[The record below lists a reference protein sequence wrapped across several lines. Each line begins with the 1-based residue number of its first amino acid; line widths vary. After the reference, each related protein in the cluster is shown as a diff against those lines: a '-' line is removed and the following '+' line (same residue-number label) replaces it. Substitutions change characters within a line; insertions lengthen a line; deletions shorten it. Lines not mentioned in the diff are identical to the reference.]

1 MTLGRKSSL
10 FGSLAL
16 AAMLLWGHRPLCA
29 FNSSQI
35 RILTNPDLDV
45 IYHTLAHFNLPGD
58 RFNLFSEDYIRR
70 MGQAKRDLEVGAT
83 RLDREAAALER
94 RYRQLPRLRFLIRAP
109 FLADDLSSFKQALAM
124 IDYDFRTRTVPA
136 GAKGK
141 RRKEPLMFGNSRRLI
156 PVFRNHFQAPQ
167 ERAFARQFAGCL
179 EEEHSRFY
187 MFYREARNEWD
198 LQGVEWFTSFWK
210 SRGMSMLEP
219 WASKSG
225 VKQFKVFLTPV
236 MKGRGLGVPVEQ
248 DGDVLFHVL
257 APLPESRQEAIHS
270 FFVVLHETARRSTD
284 ALVAFGGPS
293 SSLEPGLPDGAAP
306 GACRPGCRPPLSEGP
321 IPQGPSVLSE
331 LLPETS
337 ARGGLRGRC
346 PGASLR
352 STFPSGPGLQKTC
365 GGIRGPAPLTRRG
378 VCYRVLEDSDC
389 QPG

>member
-293 SSLEPGLPDGAAP
+293 SPSNQDSLAARTREHAALVAGHLYLKARFPRVHRSYLSFFLKLPPGEVSEVDALEPLFG
-306 GACRPGCRPPLSEGP
+306 RRFPLDPASRKRVEAF
-321 IPQGPSVLSE
+321 V
-331 LLPETS
+331 
-337 ARGGLRGRC
+337 ARLR
-346 PGASLR
+346 
-352 STFPSGPGLQKTC
+352 
-365 GGIRGPAPLTRRG
+365 
-378 VCYRVLEDSDC
+378 
-389 QPG
+389 

>member
-1 MTLGRKSSL
+1 M
-10 FGSLAL
+10 
-16 AAMLLWGHRPLCA
+16 
-29 FNSSQI
+29 
-35 RILTNPDLDV
+35 

-293 SSLEPGLPDGAAP
+293 SP
-306 GACRPGCRPPLSEGP
+306 R
-321 IPQGPSVLSE
+321 
-331 LLPETS
+331 
-337 ARGGLRGRC
+337 
-346 PGASLR
+346 
-352 STFPSGPGLQKTC
+352 
-365 GGIRGPAPLTRRG
+365 TRT
-378 VCYRVLEDSDC
+378 
-389 QPG
+389 P